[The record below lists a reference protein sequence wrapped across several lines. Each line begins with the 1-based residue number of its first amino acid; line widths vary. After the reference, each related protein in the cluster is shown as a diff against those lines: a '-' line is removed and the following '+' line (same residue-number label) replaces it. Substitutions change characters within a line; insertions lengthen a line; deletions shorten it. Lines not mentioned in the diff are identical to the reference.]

1 MIYLVGLLCFWP
13 DVIIQYDEARYL
25 EMAYAFSKGSR
36 CLNEIDPPSGE
47 VWCNRGSRFMPGT
60 SALLAPAIALFGWRG
75 AYLAPALALAAATL
89 CTALWLREAGRSPL
103 FALMVLGY

>member
-1 MIYLVGLLCFWP
+1 
-13 DVIIQYDEARYL
+13 
-25 EMAYAFSKGSR
+25 MAYAFSKGSR
-36 CLNEIDPPSGE
+36 CLNEIDPLSGE